1 MNLQKKKEE
10 KDQPE
15 ANTGGV
21 NAKLSLS
28 DYFTF
33 SSMQR
38 PLQTNPYLR
47 VGLGPLVEIY
57 RVENI
62 YYLRKENPVSKCI
75 HIKFSFLYR
84 RGNARSD
91 HSSLTI
97 WIIMSIPLTRIISFL
112 ASHKQCVTLYRTFR
126 RNMYHH
132 EHFISLGHFTRSS
145 IFSQSRSSTRLCIT

>member
-1 MNLQKKKEE
+1 MILCFPTVLCLTHAESLRFLERPFEFTKKKKREE

-62 YYLRKENPVSKCI
+62 YYL
-75 HIKFSFLYR
+75 
-84 RGNARSD
+84 
-91 HSSLTI
+91 
-97 WIIMSIPLTRIISFL
+97 
-112 ASHKQCVTLYRTFR
+112 
-126 RNMYHH
+126 
-132 EHFISLGHFTRSS
+132 
-145 IFSQSRSSTRLCIT
+145 